1 MFILSEKKIQTTY
14 DSNYAFRV
22 FKMTNVKLIIL
33 LEFIIPTFSHYYG
46 ISSGTNLSFR
56 NL

>member
-46 ISSGTNLSFR
+46 ISSGTNLSF
-56 NL
+56 